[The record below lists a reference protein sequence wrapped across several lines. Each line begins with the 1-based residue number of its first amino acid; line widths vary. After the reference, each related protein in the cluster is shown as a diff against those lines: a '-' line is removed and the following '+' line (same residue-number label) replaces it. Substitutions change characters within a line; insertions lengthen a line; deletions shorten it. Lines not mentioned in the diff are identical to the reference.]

1 MENKITYDEVYFREE
16 YSAQYDAL
24 RTHYRSRLQDA
35 MRGRT
40 VDHNPV
46 PNATTVVRLN
56 KDEDGGVTIAT
67 TGDFVDFFNKKYG
80 NTDRVGAVRRS
91 LEQARIKA
99 MKERKE
105 EDTEARRAAIQRT
118 AEKGFLSKVRTVK
131 RHLIFT
137 HAFFALLFMLSV
149 SLLVCSSMLLD
160 RADARV
166 AALTTEVTALRA
178 DAPAV
183 DETEQGDRMMG
194 FYEDHEGSISLS
206 DKDSVEFFETG
217 RQGIGMSGLLNALL
231 GGE

>member
-16 YSAQYDAL
+16 YSAEYDAL
-24 RTHYRSRLQDA
+24 RNRYRSRLQDA

-80 NTDRVGAVRRS
+80 GNDRIGAVRKS
-91 LEQARIKA
+91 LEQARVKA
-99 MKERKE
+99 MKEKKE
-105 EDTEARRAAIQRT
+105 EEEETRRAAIQRT
-118 AEKGFLSKVRTVK
+118 AERGFLSKVRTVK

-149 SLLVCSSMLLD
+149 SLLVCSSMILD

-166 AALTTEVTALRA
+166 AALTSEVTALRA
-178 DAPAV
+178 DAPAG
-183 DETEQGDRMMG
+183 EESEQSDRILG
-194 FYEDHEGSISLS
+194 FYEDHEGSISMS
-206 DKDSVEFFETG
+206 GKDSVEFIENE